1 MVRRR
6 VGRAGT
12 IRAMSSLDLI
22 EQRTF
27 ARMPPLVSLSRRIA
41 ERLIGL
47 ILLGA
52 GPGTPAR
59 RALDNVLGL
68 PVASIVA
75 YIAFTL
81 MMLRTVDVLAH
92 RSPLYLLALLAIPAG
107 LFLLRRPVLLGLAI
121 VAAAV
126 WVRLLYLG
134 APETC
139 DQMMV
144 SRAALGVTLAG
155 GNPYGFGY
163 AESVPPGAP
172 FPYGPLGLFT
182 PILGQA
188 GETLAFAA
196 VAGILA
202 WQRALLTLVFFGASL
217 QWVELGACGMNDMVP
232 ALLVV
237 SGLLLVERRRN
248 VAGPLLV
255 ALSAGIKPYSFAW
268 FPALIGYGG
277 LTTAIVLIVTAGIAW
292 LPVLMWGPGSYLDS
306 VKGAWVVQHRQEQNT
321 LDMPILRVLAIP
333 LVLLSLLVRSWEG
346 MVLMGAAIFM
356 VMMTTDYWMSLGY
369 WMVVLPPVGIVL
381 ERALR
386 AFGAALREAAAEER
400 VPIGLPA
407 TS

>member
-1 MVRRR
+1 
-6 VGRAGT
+6 
-12 IRAMSSLDLI
+12 MSSLDLI
-22 EQRTF
+22 ESRTF
-27 ARMPPLVSLSRRIA
+27 ARVPPLVSVSRMAADRMV
-41 ERLIGL
+41 GL
-47 ILLGA
+47 VLLA
-52 GPGTPAR
+52 ARPGSMAR
-59 RALDNVLGL
+59 RALDHLLGL
-68 PVASIVA
+68 PVASVVA
-75 YIAFTL
+75 WVAFSV
-81 MMLRTVDVLAH
+81 MMLGTVDVLAH

-107 LFLLRRPVLLGLAI
+107 WFLLRSPVALGLAF
-121 VAAAV
+121 AAASV

-144 SRAALGVTLAG
+144 SRAALGVVVGG

-172 FPYGPLGLFT
+172 FPYGPLGLLT
-182 PILGQA
+182 PLMGQV

-196 VAGILA
+196 VAVILA

-232 ALLVV
+232 ALLVLG
-237 SGLLLVERRRN
+237 GLLLVERRRN
-248 VAGPLLV
+248 VAGSALV

-277 LTTAIVLIVTAGIAW
+277 VAVALTLIVIAGLAW
-292 LPVLMWGPGSYLDS
+292 LPVLAWGPRSYLDS
-306 VKGAWVVQHRQEQNT
+306 VQGAWVVQHRQVQNT
-321 LDMPILRVLAIP
+321 LDMPILRVLAVP
-333 LVLLSLLVRSWEG
+333 LAAFSLLVRSWEG
-346 MVLMGAAIFM
+346 MVLIGAAIFL
-356 VMMTTDYWMSLGY
+356 VMMTTDYWMSYGY

-386 AFGAALREAAAEER
+386 AFGAALREGAAQER
-400 VPIGLPA
+400 VPAALPA